1 MLHML
6 TRNHFDL
13 FLSSKI
19 VESSLRTRSRG
30 RQAAAGGNVLTVL
43 LVYISDKV
51 KMCEP
56 CYWSLY
62 FRFIPQI
69 CRPNKSQPLSS
80 VLASPDWAGI
90 HSLIRITQ
98 WQPFKRSSV
107 LLHNLSIRYTKH
119 PFSSCLCY
127 IRVLTRGGH
136 ARPASCWLILSFP
149 FVPAHVM
156 LGSCNLCKTILLEKC
171 FIV

>member
-69 CRPNKSQPLSS
+69 CRPNKSQQHLLSP
-80 VLASPDWAGI
+80 VQTEGGI

-98 WQPFKRSSV
+98 ATIQKIFNVVTQSKYSLHKTSLQFLFVLHQSINERRS
-107 LLHNLSIRYTKH
+107 R
-119 PFSSCLCY
+119 
-127 IRVLTRGGH
+127 H
-136 ARPASCWLILSFP
+136 AS
-149 FVPAHVM
+149 
-156 LGSCNLCKTILLEKC
+156 ILLTYSFLPLCPCTRDVGELQLVQNYPIRKVFYC
-171 FIV
+171 VG